1 MFHFV
6 LLVSPQEKE
15 AVLVAQL
22 NASQGGV
29 NPRFMP
35 GGADYEQATSRVHY
49 LSESE
54 KERFASAQ
62 QDWSQRERELSH
74 DLNALRL
81 EQSAWRKERESLAK
95 QVEILGR
102 DLQEQQRI
110 PYAIAKRQMGSSQG
124 DLDGGRS
131 AGAPGAA
138 GSGHFESSAAFRVP
152 IAAASNTSAAFV
164 GQGGSAGA
172 SSGSARISE
181 QEYEARIA
189 ALTAQVEALRNNPVS
204 PSAQRS
210 GGGGGSRDFG
220 SPSAGRPGLGRMTS
234 YDLSSPGG
242 AAGAGAAGTGAIQQR
257 LDEKTREVYALNRKV
272 QRLEEELGVL
282 QRRALNAAS
291 ASGLQSEA
299 DAAYNAN
306 RVDALLASHDEALRT
321 IEMEHQTKIAALHA
335 DYGAALDAAKAAA
348 SKSQS
353 DFVRNLAAINDSHKT
368 RLEAMEAELRES
380 KDAAHAHLKSVQM
393 ERLEEITRHNSAMGH
408 LQREKAELQRALDA
422 KQNELAAL
430 DASLRS
436 ADDSLRILE
445 NQMAQEH
452 DSHESEIQALEHQL
466 HAARTGAGTDV
477 AWQKEK
483 RALLEMQLQAEN
495 KHGDEVEALL
505 TKLSHL
511 EHEIDREREKNKI
524 LYTQIQILSE
534 RNAKAAKR
542 VVTGTS
548 RATLGH
554 DINQLDDHEPEQLDS
569 LARRLLPLSARAR
582 EQPWQ
587 YTGPAGT
594 GDAPRSSGAP
604 SQSSAA
610 EEARASQAL
619 ADAEASHAA
628 LAEAWSTEKNL
639 LETHIR
645 HLQSDL
651 EASMVEKSD
660 LQAEFNRLKASYAA
674 LEKANGGSAVKAQLL
689 QQQMG
694 DASQANAQLQASLS
708 HLQAQ
713 YNALSASLASR
724 STADSKR
731 AQEVERNLQAA
742 LLDLKRMEMEK
753 LTLHRCVATLTEK
766 CSKMQQALGQN
777 KHTQT
782 HTSTA
787 AAEAS
792 APLPRGVRFRTCPPL
807 CSLFSSFCLF
817 RSLCVWVCFCL
828 LDALQSGGS
837 PVSPDSGS
845 SPSELLKLLS
855 AQMTSLTS
863 TVEKQQLR
871 LRLLQ
876 SSVDKWKAECEEAGV
891 RAREM
896 EQSLF
901 AANTQINAAHDRAK
915 QAEDKWHRMQMHSVE
930 GAAMAVQ
937 KPAATSDA
945 AQQQ

>member
-1 MFHFV
+1 M
-6 LLVSPQEKE
+6 
-15 AVLVAQL
+15 LVAQL
-22 NASQGGV
+22 NAQSQGGSSSGGLSI

-74 DLNALRL
+74 ELSALRL

-110 PYAIAKRQMGSSQG
+110 PYAIAKRQMGASQG

-131 AGAPGAA
+131 AGAPGQGQ
-138 GSGHFESSAAFRVP
+138 GSAHFESSAAFRVP

-172 SSGSARISE
+172 SSGSARVSE

-189 ALTAQVEALRNNPVS
+189 ALTAQVEALRNNPAS
-204 PSAQRS
+204 PAHR
-210 GGGGGSRDFG
+210 GAGGSRDIG
-220 SPSAGRPGLGRMTS
+220 SPTAAGGRPGFGRMLS
-234 YDLSSPGG
+234 SDLSSPG
-242 AAGAGAAGTGAIQQR
+242 AGAGAGSGVQQR

-272 QRLEEELGVL
+272 QRLEEELAVL

-291 ASGLQSEA
+291 ATGLQSEA

-306 RVDALLASHDEALRT
+306 RVDSLLASHDEALRA
-321 IEMEHQTKIAALHA
+321 IEMEHQTKISALHA

-348 SKSQS
+348 TKSQS

-368 RLEAMEAELRES
+368 RLESMESELRES
-380 KDAAHAHLKSVQM
+380 KDAAHAHLKSVQL
-393 ERLEEITRHNSAMGH
+393 ERLEEITRHNQAMGH

-422 KQNELAAL
+422 KQNELSAL
-430 DASLRS
+430 DQSLRS

-452 DSHESEIQALEHQL
+452 DTHESEIQALEHAL

-483 RALLEMQLQAEN
+483 RSLLEMQLQSET
-495 KHGDEVEALL
+495 KHADEVEALL

-542 VVTGTS
+542 VVTGTT
-548 RATLGH
+548 RATGAMGLGAH
-554 DINQLDDHEPEQLDS
+554 GVEHLDDHEPEQLDS

-587 YTGPAGT
+587 YNGLAGSG
-594 GDAPRSSGAP
+594 GDVPRSGGAP
-604 SQSSAA
+604 QSSASVAA

-619 ADAEASHAA
+619 AEAEASHAA

-645 HLQSDL
+645 HLQADL

-660 LQAEFNRLKASYAA
+660 LSAEFNRLKASYAA

-708 HLQAQ
+708 HLQSQ

-766 CSKMQQALGQN
+766 CSKMQQALGQSRAHA
-777 KHTQT
+777 HTG
-782 HTSTA
+782 A
-787 AAEAS
+787 GEFAS
-792 APLPRGVRFRTCPPL
+792 LEQRDFAFSLCELLTLASL
-807 CSLFSSFCLF
+807 CS
-817 RSLCVWVCFCL
+817 
-828 LDALQSGGS
+828 
-837 PVSPDSGS
+837 
-845 SPSELLKLLS
+845 S
-855 AQMTSLTS
+855 A
-863 TVEKQQLR
+863 R
-871 LRLLQ
+871 
-876 SSVDKWKAECEEAGV
+876 
-891 RAREM
+891 
-896 EQSLF
+896 
-901 AANTQINAAHDRAK
+901 IP
-915 QAEDKWHRMQMHSVE
+915 
-930 GAAMAVQ
+930 AVQ
-937 KPAATSDA
+937 TRCNQAARPCLPTPVA
-945 AQQQ
+945 VPPNC